1 MPSGSRPEQ
10 GNRGKVVACG
20 RAGSR
25 PGVSRAELAE
35 KVIRADGSS
44 SVGEDVFIVGH
55 RIRVVAWLAGP
66 RPCVRFRRGAG
77 GGLRQ
82 RPTKTD
88 LKTPFHRRSDVIV
101 RHRPAPCAPCHCHI
115 EPEIDLPRC
124 NGENVPVQPLCPNV
138 TIDPEL
144 ETVMRGVAIETIQSV
159 LVGDH
164 DWERTEQ

>member
-10 GNRGKVVACG
+10 GNRGKLVACG

-82 RPTKTD
+82 RATKTD